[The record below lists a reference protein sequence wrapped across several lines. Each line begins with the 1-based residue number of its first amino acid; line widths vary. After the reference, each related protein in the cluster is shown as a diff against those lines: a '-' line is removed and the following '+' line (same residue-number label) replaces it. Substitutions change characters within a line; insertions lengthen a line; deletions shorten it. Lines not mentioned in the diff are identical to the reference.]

1 MRWERGHT
9 SPDVI
14 DRRGQGGG
22 GMGGGG
28 NFALISLAMMLIRRF
43 GIVGV
48 LIVVVGMGAL
58 WFFGGGGGETQRLA
72 DERASESAQPASEDV
87 QFVSFVLDDVQKTWT
102 EKFAERNEP
111 YQRAQLV
118 LFTNQTST
126 GCGYGDAA
134 TGPFYCPLD
143 RRAYIDL
150 GFFRELDQ
158 RFGASGDFAQAY
170 VLAHEIGHHVQ
181 NLLGTSER
189 VRRAPASAQRG
200 AEGLSVRLELQADC
214 YAGVWAQS
222 TARRDLLE
230 VGDIDEAL
238 RAAAAIGDDRLQR
251 QSSGTVSPD
260 SFTHGTS
267 DQRARWFRRGAE
279 KGTFEACD
287 TFSTNAL

>member
-1 MRWERGHT
+1 MRWQRGHT

-14 DRRGQGGG
+14 DRRGQGG

-48 LIVVVGMGAL
+48 LIVVLGMGAL
-58 WFFGGGGGETQRLA
+58 WFFGGGGQETQRLA
-72 DERASESAQPASEDV
+72 DERAEQSGQPASEDV
-87 QFVSFVLDDVQKTWT
+87 QFVSFVLDDVQNTWT
-102 EKFAERNEP
+102 EKFGERNQP
-111 YQRAQLV
+111 YQRAKLV
-118 LFTNQTST
+118 LFTDRTST
-126 GCGYGDAA
+126 GCGYGNAA

-181 NLLGTSER
+181 NLLGTSDR
-189 VRRAPASAQRG
+189 VHRAPASAQRG

-230 VGDIDEAL
+230 IGDIDEAL

-260 SFTHGTS
+260 SFTHGSS

-279 KGTFEACD
+279 HGTFEACD
-287 TFSTNAL
+287 TFSANVL